1 MTVIEGP
8 HGCVIRDPLLIV
20 WCSRAKNDG
29 TERTCFLRPIGS
41 FRFGG
46 KGVDKYQ
53 LCLVGIELVRP
64 KIPEDMLHIYMEP
77 KREEEIPT

>member
-64 KIPEDMLHIYMEP
+64 KIPEDMLHIMEP